1 MLDVERSGE
10 DPMVQGGL
18 AHLLAV
24 EDRPDADP
32 AVLEEQPQQAG
43 GPLGVDGLLRAG
55 EPGRP
60 RRSYQIASV
69 EHNTGWIDPD
79 EWKAQAPVQ
88 QGSWWEAMNAWITAR
103 SGEPVPA
110 KAIPPD
116 HVVCDAPGTYVMTR
130 YAD

>member
-1 MLDVERSGE
+1 MPHVPRETNPVDQNAVVGAA
-10 DPMVQGGL
+10 VFVGL
-18 AHLLAV
+18 ATPVRGA
-24 EDRPDADP
+24 
-32 AVLEEQPQQAG
+32 
-43 GPLGVDGLLRAG
+43 
-55 EPGRP
+55 GRP
-60 RRSYQIASV
+60 ALVASSAV
-69 EHNTGWIDPD
+69 RPPVIDGRIDPD
-79 EWKAQAPVQ
+79 EWKAHAPVQ

>member
-1 MLDVERSGE
+1 MSMCR
-10 DPMVQGGL
+10 
-18 AHLLAV
+18 ARAV
-24 EDRPDADP
+24 TTCTAQV
-32 AVLEEQPQQAG
+32 A
-43 GPLGVDGLLRAG
+43 RAG
-55 EPGRP
+55 
-60 RRSYQIASV
+60 
-69 EHNTGWIDPD
+69 
-79 EWKAQAPVQ
+79 PVQ

>member
-1 MLDVERSGE
+1 M
-10 DPMVQGGL
+10 
-18 AHLLAV
+18 
-24 EDRPDADP
+24 
-32 AVLEEQPQQAG
+32 
-43 GPLGVDGLLRAG
+43 
-55 EPGRP
+55 
-60 RRSYQIASV
+60 
-69 EHNTGWIDPD
+69 
-79 EWKAQAPVQ
+79 Q